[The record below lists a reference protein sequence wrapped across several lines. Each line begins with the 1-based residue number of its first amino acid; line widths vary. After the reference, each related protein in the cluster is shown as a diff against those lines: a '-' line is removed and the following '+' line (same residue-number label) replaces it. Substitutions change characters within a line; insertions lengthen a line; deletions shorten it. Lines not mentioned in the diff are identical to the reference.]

1 MTNDPWQT
9 ALFAGL
15 PLAVVMIGWWSVH
28 RLNARRDRQN
38 KIRELR
44 TRYLVD
50 ACRTL
55 TRVGLEKDCVPLA
68 KDLEDAISDIYLFG
82 TPSQVRLAKA
92 YVLEM
97 SQNNSGALTDLI
109 MDLRNDLRREL
120 DLPQLAAPPHLLKI
134 NLHNRLTLV
143 FPAPWTSSAG
153 AVIGSSSTAR
163 QP

>member
-9 ALFAGL
+9 ALSLGV
-15 PLAVVMIGWWSVH
+15 PLLVAVLGWWSVH

-68 KDLEDAISDIYLFG
+68 RELEDAVSDIYLFG
-82 TPSQVRLAKA
+82 TSSQVQLVKA

-120 DLPQLAAPPHLLKI
+120 DLPQLAEPPHLLKI

-143 FPAPWTSSAG
+143 FPAPWTSSA
-153 AVIGSSSTAR
+153 AVRSSSAAR
-163 QP
+163 QS